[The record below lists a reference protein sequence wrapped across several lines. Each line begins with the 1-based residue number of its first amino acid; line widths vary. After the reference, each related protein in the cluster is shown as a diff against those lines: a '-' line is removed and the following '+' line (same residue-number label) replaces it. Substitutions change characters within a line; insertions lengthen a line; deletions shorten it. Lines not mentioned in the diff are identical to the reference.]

1 MTYEKI
7 LEIADKKPL
16 TIRQHEKFF
25 KPFLKDD
32 DTILFDYIEE
42 ATHQANVFAH
52 AQGTKTHQHIWTLA
66 DVDSGKSFLINGWRY
81 CNRLGYVVCE
91 TPWGDGSRSDSDVY
105 IESKY

>member
-7 LEIADKKPL
+7 LEIANKKPL

-25 KPFLKDD
+25 KPFIKDD
-32 DTILFDYIEE
+32 DTILFDYSEE

-52 AQGTKTHQHIWTLA
+52 ALGTKPYQHIWTLV
-66 DVDSGKSFLINGWRY
+66 DGDSGKECLINGWHR
-81 CNRLGYVVCE
+81 CNRLAYVVCE
-91 TPWGDGSRSDSDVY
+91 TPWGTGEESDSDVY

>member
-25 KPFLKDD
+25 KPVIKDD
-32 DTILFDYIEE
+32 NTILFDYRDE
-42 ATHQANVFAH
+42 ALDEANVFAH
-52 AQGTKTHQHIWTLA
+52 ALGTKPYQHVWTLL
-66 DVDSGKSFLINGWRY
+66 DGDSGKCCLINGWHY
-81 CNRLGYVVCE
+81 CNRLAYVVCE
-91 TPWGDGSRSDSDVY
+91 TPWGDGSDDDSDVY